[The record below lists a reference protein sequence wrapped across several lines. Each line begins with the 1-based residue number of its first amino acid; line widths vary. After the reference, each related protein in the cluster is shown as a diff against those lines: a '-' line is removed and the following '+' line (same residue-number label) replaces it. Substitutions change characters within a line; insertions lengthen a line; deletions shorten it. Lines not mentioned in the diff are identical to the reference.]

1 MKKTPHPITDTL
13 RQKCQETGM
22 SIHAMAQASG
32 VPQSG
37 LHRFLMDGCDLRT
50 GNADK
55 LAAFLGLELTPT
67 KQPPKKGKD

>member
-1 MKKTPHPITDTL
+1 MKNKPHPITDAL
-13 RQKCQETGM
+13 RQACQEKGM
-22 SIHAMAQASG
+22 NTKAMALAAG
-32 VPQSG
+32 IPQSG
-37 LHRFLMDGCDLRT
+37 LHRFLADGCELRT